1 MHFQNVIL
9 DMRMMFKVK
18 HVIHVVNIL
27 IKKNLAP
34 IFAQKGSKLVDFE
47 LITMSQP
54 NLSQKIVVKIKN
66 GALLLSRDC
75 LILKSDNI
83 SLRSSSGH

>member
-9 DMRMMFKVK
+9 DMKMMFKLK
-18 HVIHVVNIL
+18 HVIRVVNIL

-34 IFAQKGSKLVDFE
+34 LFAQKGSKLVDFE

-54 NLSQKIVVKIKN
+54 NLSQRIVVK
-66 GALLLSRDC
+66 
-75 LILKSDNI
+75 LKKWSI
-83 SLRSSSGH
+83 AFE